1 MEETMAA
8 MDLNYFGIPDA
19 EEIIAAEQRRER
31 IARRVAVWLLAASL
45 GALVAAAVLAG
56 SVLSL

>member
-1 MEETMAA
+1 MAA
-8 MDLNYFGIPDA
+8 MDLNYFGAPDA

-31 IARRVAVWLLAASL
+31 IARRLAVWLLVAAL
-45 GALVAAAVLAG
+45 GALVAAVWLAG